1 MKIIDLSQE
10 LFTGMPVFPGDP
22 EVKIE
27 PVLTIEDGG
36 WLVRRLEINSHDGT
50 HVNLPAHVM
59 TGGKTVNNFGIEEFV
74 GDCEIY
80 FEGMAMNEK
89 VGVIFRDQN
98 IDKGIAEQIKL
109 QKPKFVGLS
118 EEFEF
123 DLEIEK
129 DLLLNGIISYEK
141 LANLKTLPNK
151 FKFYGVPLKIRDG
164 EGSPVRAFAVVE

>member
-10 LFTGMPVFPGDP
+10 LFTGMSVFPGDP
-22 EVKIE
+22 EVRIE

-50 HVNLPAHVM
+50 HVNLPAHVVAD
-59 TGGKTVNNFGIEEFV
+59 GKIVNDFRIEAFM

-80 FEGMAMNEK
+80 IKGMVMNEN

-98 IDKGIAEQIKL
+98 IDKEITEQIKL

-118 EEFEF
+118 EDFEF

-129 DLLLNGIISYEK
+129 DLLLNGIVSYEK
-141 LANLKTLPNK
+141 LANLKSLPNN
-151 FKFYGVPLKIRDG
+151 FKFYGVPLKIRNG